1 MRKTTLFVVLAFASF
16 VLFSIIGCAP
26 AATSAASP
34 APEVILENKPLTL
47 AEVEKMSGLDVSE
60 PAYLPSGVSFDFA
73 TYQAT
78 PSPSVISQFKLV
90 HEQYGDMG
98 RFFQIIQSA
107 QETAPTNAVSCGENS
122 EGCEILQ
129 VGELQVVYRLYKTE
143 TEGVTTE
150 GLDWYAD
157 GFSYSLL
164 RTSGEPNKIYKDE
177 LIKIMES
184 MK

>member
-26 AATSAASP
+26 AATPVASP
-34 APEVILENKPLTL
+34 TPEIILENKPLTL

-78 PSPSVISQFKLV
+78 PSPSVMSQFKLV

-98 RFFQIIQSA
+98 RFFQIIQES
-107 QETAPTNAVSCGENS
+107 QETAPPNALSCGENT
-122 EGCEILQ
+122 EGCNVIQ
-129 VGELQVVYRLYKTE
+129 VNGMPIVYRLHTTE

-150 GLDWYAD
+150 GLDWYKD
-157 GFSYSLL
+157 GFSYRLL
-164 RTSGEPNKIYKDE
+164 RTAGEPNKTYQAE
-177 LIKIMES
+177 LIKVVAS
-184 MK
+184 MQ